1 MVGSIYYDADCSFC
15 TASVRRVE
23 RLLARHRFDVIP
35 LQTPGASQRLGVPD
49 DRLLDEIKLRLPSGK
64 VYGGAAAIVEVAR
77 RIWWTWPLW
86 AFSRLPGVMRAMDA
100 TYRRVANSRYCA
112 TRS

>member
-15 TASVRRVE
+15 TAAVRRFE
-23 RLLARHRFDVIP
+23 RLLARHRFAVVP
-35 LQTPGASQRLGVPD
+35 LQSPGAAARLGVPD
-49 DRLLDEIKLRLPSGK
+49 ERLLDEIRLQLASGE
-64 VYGGAAAIVEVAR
+64 VFGGATAVVEVAR

-86 AFSRLPGVMRAMDA
+86 ALSRVPGVMRGMDA
-100 TYRRVANSRYCA
+100 AYRRVANSRYCA